1 MIVNL
6 VLIFIIIIAGIIFG
20 QLNGANKDCYAVRK
34 KYILFISVLLI
45 LQSGLRNVAVG
56 EDTYTYYLDFNDI
69 YNRSWDDIYQN
80 FYTVYQFGEGK
91 DPGYPLFEK
100 MVATVFNDYQFFLFV
115 IAILFF
121 TAFGNFLLKN
131 TRKLNDAVIAFII
144 YSVLFYGFF
153 SITVHRQTIATAASL
168 FAFEWIKKKKLVPFL
183 LLIIAAATIHKS
195 VLLFIPFYFIATLK
209 NAKYFNWIIL
219 LLFPIL
225 MIYKEGVSTFF
236 KSLAGYDNYG
246 IYEGAGTYTFTA
258 LFLIIT
264 IVALIRSK
272 IILKDNPQAI
282 FAFNAFTIALL
293 FIPLTWVNPSA
304 MRVVQYFSI
313 FMLILIPEI
322 VNSYH
327 TYAGNL
333 QRYISTVLI
342 VILIGLFIKSSWDA
356 MPYGFFW
363 EDMELSKNYNVI
375 RRE

>member
-6 VLIFIIIIAGIIFG
+6 VLIFIIIIVGIIFG
-20 QLNGANKDCYAVRK
+20 QLNGVNKDSYAVRK

-56 EDTYTYYLDFNDI
+56 EDTYIYFIYFNEINNTSWGDI
-69 YNRSWDDIYQN
+69 FQN
-80 FYTVYQFGEGK
+80 FYTVYQLGEGK

-100 MVATVFNDYQFFLFV
+100 IITTIFNDYQFFLFV

-121 TAFGNFLLKN
+121 IALGNFLLKN

-153 SITVHRQTIATAASL
+153 SITGHRQTIATAASL
-168 FAFEWIKKKKLVPFL
+168 FAFGWIKKKKLVPFL
-183 LLIIAAATIHKS
+183 FLIIIAATIHKS
-195 VLLFIPFYFIATLK
+195 VLLFIPFYFIANLK
-209 NAKYFNWIIL
+209 RAKYFNWIIL

-225 MIYKEGVSTFF
+225 MIYKEEVSIFF
-236 KSLAGYDNYG
+236 KTIAGYDNYG
-246 IYEGAGTYTFTA
+246 VYEAAGTYTFTTM
-258 LFLIIT
+258 FLIIT

-272 IILKDNPQAI
+272 IILKDNPQARY
-282 FAFNAFTIALL
+282 AFNAFSIALL
-293 FIPLTWVNPSA
+293 FIPLTWLNPSA

-333 QRYISTVLI
+333 SRYISTILI
-342 VILIGLFIKSSWDA
+342 VILISLFIKSSWDA

-363 EDMELSKNYNVI
+363 EDMELSKNYNGNT
-375 RRE
+375 